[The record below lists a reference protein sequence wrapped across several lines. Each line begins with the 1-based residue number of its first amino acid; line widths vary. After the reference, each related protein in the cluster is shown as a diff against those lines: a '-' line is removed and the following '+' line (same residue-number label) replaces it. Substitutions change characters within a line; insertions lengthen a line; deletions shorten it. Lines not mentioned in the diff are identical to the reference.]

1 MLQVLLDLVLLH
13 RTRELTE
20 GTESVSRVLGML
32 FVLRSDLNLRLQ
44 HLEQDRHHL
53 CVLLQEVRD
62 NMLTEVADREARRL
76 SDNLLTVLQPLHEN
90 ISE

>member
-1 MLQVLLDLVLLH
+1 M
-13 RTRELTE
+13 
-20 GTESVSRVLGML
+20 SCVLGML

-53 CVLLQEVRD
+53 FMLLQEVRD

-76 SDNLLTVLQPLHEN
+76 SDNLLAVLQPLHEN
-90 ISE
+90 VSE